1 VSVHQCQQI
10 NDILRAAGVV
20 VHEAPGWQARGNGHR
35 SAYEGGLIHHT
46 ATGHGMALA
55 GTGAGRLLMDGRSNL
70 SGPLCNYAGNEDGS
84 LTVIAAHPANHA
96 GASGGRSMGPLPR
109 TKLFNKHVLGLEIV
123 YPGEQPM
130 RDAQYRTAVA
140 WARAVVRVCGRGDAQ
155 RIRAH
160 AETSITGKWDPGHA
174 PGQTIDMT
182 AFRNAVASQQEADL
196 TPDEHIM
203 LQFLYDR
210 VKGIM
215 PQRYYVPDPTSPG
228 TVQEVGP
235 GTPNA
240 VAAHV
245 LDTLD
250 GNFILRRLSEQA
262 NGKLATPEQL
272 EQLAR
277 SVASRVPRDKTEQ
290 FTAALRAAFDQ
301 PGPA

>member
-1 VSVHQCQQI
+1 MSVQQCQRI
-10 NDILRAAGVV
+10 NDILRAAGIV
-20 VHEAPGWQARGNGHR
+20 VHETPGWQARGNGHR
-35 SAYEGGLIHHT
+35 SAYEGGLVHHT
-46 ATGHGMALA
+46 ATGHGMALP
-55 GTGAGRLLMDGRSNL
+55 GTGAGRLLMDGRPNL

-123 YPGEQPM
+123 YPGTQPM
-130 RDAQYRTAVA
+130 HEAQYRAAVA
-140 WARAVVRVCGRGDAQ
+140 WARAVVQVCGRGDVQ

-196 TPDEHIM
+196 TPDEHTM

-215 PQRYYVPDPTSPG
+215 PQRWYAPDPNSPG
-228 TVQEVGP
+228 KVVEVGQGAP
-235 GTPNA
+235 EA
-240 VAAHV
+240 KAAHV

-250 GNFILRRLSEQA
+250 GNFILRQLAGQA
-262 NGKLATPEQL
+262 NGKVDTPEQL
-272 EQLAR
+272 KQFAE
-277 SVASRVPRDKTEQ
+277 SVATRVPRDKAEQ

-301 PGPA
+301 LGPA